1 MLENANKV
9 LENSVT
15 SLRSDLQEKL
25 TPLLERVAMLEEEK
39 RIIEDEMNVKLQCR
53 EMTIKNLENSL
64 QQLNA
69 TRFSSSKKKRHTK
82 VESPLPSP

>member
-25 TPLLERVAMLEEEK
+25 TPLLERVSMLEEEK

-69 TRFSSSKKKRHTK
+69 TRFSSGKKKRHTK